1 MRFATLCLAVWDW
14 LLRTIETPCGIG
26 CEKQFAVLIGQAP
39 FGLREQTGNP
49 PFKERALATPIELH
63 LIQKHGYSRD
73 RVFE

>member
-1 MRFATLCLAVWDW
+1 MFCNIVSRGVGLASSNA
-14 LLRTIETPCGIG
+14 TPCG

-39 FGLREQTGNP
+39 VGLREQTGNP
-49 PFKERALATPIELH
+49 PFKERELAMPIELR